1 MRRIAIT
8 GSSGFVGR
16 HVLPILLSR
25 GYAVTA
31 LVRSPESARKV
42 ESFGCEAGDCDLG
55 QTDSIVNH
63 LQGADSV
70 VHMAARLEIYGS
82 YRDFYSDNVV
92 LTQRMLEAVSGGR
105 CQCQGSD
112 QVNPMES

>member
-1 MRRIAIT
+1 
-8 GSSGFVGR
+8 
-16 HVLPILLSR
+16 
-25 GYAVTA
+25 
-31 LVRSPESARKV
+31 
-42 ESFGCEAGDCDLG
+42 
-55 QTDSIVNH
+55 
-63 LQGADSV
+63 
-70 VHMAARLEIYGS
+70 MAARLEIYGS